1 MPTTTTK
8 PKAAPT
14 PAVGIK
20 KLNLGG
26 IALKKEKTAT
36 EYPSIPATDDTMS
49 LVTDII
55 NETRELEALEGS
67 LNIKKGE
74 IRSLSQDFYFQHL
87 HGKHDIP
94 SSVEAVGLNGEKVL
108 VTFSS
113 RYKTL
118 TDEDQLIGAI
128 GAERTAQFF
137 RQAFELK
144 VDGDKIPAD
153 RAEELIGAIQ
163 NLFAE
168 HNCTEAL
175 TAKAVIKPTSD
186 FHTARHTTL
195 SVEENIAVDAIC
207 PIIAMVKT
215 KGRKTA

>member
-8 PKAAPT
+8 PKAAPA

-26 IALKKEKTAT
+26 IAPKKEKTAT
-36 EYPSIPATDDTMS
+36 EYPAIPSTEDTQR
-49 LVTDII
+49 LVSDII
-55 NETRELEALEGS
+55 SETRELEALEGS
-67 LNIKKGE
+67 LEIKKAE
-74 IRSLSQDFYFQHL
+74 IRTLAQEFYFQHL

-94 SSVEAVGLNGEKVL
+94 SSVEAVGSNGEKIA

-113 RYKTL
+113 RYKAL
-118 TDEDQLIGAI
+118 ADETPLLEAI

-153 RAEELIGAIQ
+153 RAEEIIGAIQ

-168 HNCTEAL
+168 NNCPEAL
-175 TAKAVIKPTSD
+175 SAKAVIKPTSD
-186 FHTARHTTL
+186 FHMARHTAL
-195 SVEENIAVDAIC
+195 SVEENMAVDGIC
-207 PIIAMVKT
+207 PIVAMVKT
-215 KGRKTA
+215 KGRKSA